1 MVCAVPSSAHDL
13 ALRYLLEL
21 STDIRGAL
29 LLDRDGR
36 LLASAGHLAAEDLAS
51 VGERL
56 AASARDLSRNGPAPG
71 QEPGHPAIEIDVHS
85 AGGAMFLLGEAQH
98 VMACVTNRS
107 VHPGLIFYDMHAVLR
122 DLDRAAAA
130 EAVRE
135 RGVAR

>member
-1 MVCAVPSSAHDL
+1 MVCAVPSSAPEL

-36 LLASAGHLAAEDLAS
+36 LLASAGHLAAGDLAA

-56 AASARDLSRNGPAPG
+56 AAGARGLAQNGRADADWANA
-71 QEPGHPAIEIDVHS
+71 AIEIDVHS
-85 AGGAMFLLGEAQH
+85 TGGTRFLLGEAAH
-98 VMACVTNRS
+98 LMACVTNRS

-122 DLDRAAAA
+122 DLERAAAA

-135 RGVAR
+135 GGVAG

>member
-1 MVCAVPSSAHDL
+1 VCAVPSSAHDL

-51 VGERL
+51 MGERL
-56 AASARDLSRNGPAPG
+56 AASARDLASA
-71 QEPGHPAIEIDVHS
+71 EHAAIEIDVHS

-135 RGVAR
+135 RGVAS

>member
-1 MVCAVPSSAHDL
+1 VCPVPSSAHDL

-36 LLASAGHLAAEDLAS
+36 LLASAGHLASEDLAAF
-51 VGERL
+51 GRRL
-56 AASARDLSRNGPAPG
+56 AGSVRDVA
-71 QEPGHPAIEIDVHS
+71 QAEHAAVEIDVHS
-85 AGGAMFLLGEAQH
+85 AGGAMFVLGEALH

-135 RGVAR
+135 REVAS

>member
-1 MVCAVPSSAHDL
+1 MCAVPSSAHDL

-51 VGERL
+51 MGERL
-56 AASARDLSRNGPAPG
+56 AASARDLASA
-71 QEPGHPAIEIDVHS
+71 EHAAIEIDVHS

-135 RGVAR
+135 RGLAS

>member
-1 MVCAVPSSAHDL
+1 MCAVPSSAHDL

-56 AASARDLSRNGPAPG
+56 AASARDVASAD
-71 QEPGHPAIEIDVHS
+71 HAAIEIDVHS

-135 RGVAR
+135 RGVAS

>member
-1 MVCAVPSSAHDL
+1 MVCAVPSSSHDL

-36 LLASAGHLAAEDLAS
+36 LLASAGHLAADDLAA

-56 AASARDLSRNGPAPG
+56 AAGARALSQNGRAADAGSANA
-71 QEPGHPAIEIDVHS
+71 AIEIDVHS
-85 AGGAMFLLGEAQH
+85 TGGAMFLLGEAEH

-135 RGVAR
+135 RGVSG